1 MGASLCEKCGLS
13 TVGHVMVGSSAGA
26 YHFDC
31 TDAMR
36 DELAHRA
43 GRIADLERRADFDL
57 TVIRTQHA
65 MLLRLASKQRRIAAI
80 IQEPK

>member
-13 TVGHVMVGSSAGA
+13 TVGHLMRGGS
-26 YHFDC
+26 HFDC
-31 TDAMR
+31 TNAMSA
-36 DELAHRA
+36 ELTLREK
-43 GRIADLERRADFDL
+43 RIIDLEAQAKFDQ